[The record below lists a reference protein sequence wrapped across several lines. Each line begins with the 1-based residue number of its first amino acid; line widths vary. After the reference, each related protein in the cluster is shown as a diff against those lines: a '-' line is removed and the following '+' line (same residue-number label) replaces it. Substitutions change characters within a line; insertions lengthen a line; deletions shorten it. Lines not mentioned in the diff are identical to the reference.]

1 MDYALSKALTF
12 GPVSQAPWILFG
24 YDVNCQWSVHYK
36 ERFSHAPLLTLPS
49 PMPPLYPAIGTWHV
63 HGHKDRCFP
72 RYATTFIKGAGIRS
86 AEILESRW
94 SSLNKA
100 ATPLRY
106 MTLPHRA
113 EMLDALMYDCNW
125 KTMVDAG
132 VSCSTID
139 APSCTQPSAANY
151 ISRQFYNAIQEASI
165 SADIFE
171 DLDRTVS
178 DEHRTSWAMQERVAH
193 ETRLDGVESM
203 DVYMTELSTGEI
215 ASLRTVALFDRVASP
230 GPKGHRIRIDGR
242 GRGQCRTVQ
251 HWPDF
256 LCGAGLGDPA
266 RPTLRTPGSQG
277 HGPFPFY
284 KAQDRPPATERAH
297 TPKI

>member
-100 ATPLRY
+100 ATALRY

-132 VSCSTID
+132 VFMLHYQCCSIR
-139 APSCTQPSAANY
+139 S
-151 ISRQFYNAIQEASI
+151 
-165 SADIFE
+165 
-171 DLDRTVS
+171 TVRS
-178 DEHRTSWAMQERVAH
+178 QLHQQAV
-193 ETRLDGVESM
+193 L
-203 DVYMTELSTGEI
+203 
-215 ASLRTVALFDRVASP
+215 
-230 GPKGHRIRIDGR
+230 
-242 GRGQCRTVQ
+242 QC
-251 HWPDF
+251 H
-256 LCGAGLGDPA
+256 
-266 RPTLRTPGSQG
+266 PGSLHFG
-277 HGPFPFY
+277 
-284 KAQDRPPATERAH
+284 
-297 TPKI
+297 

>member
-1 MDYALSKALTF
+1 
-12 GPVSQAPWILFG
+12 
-24 YDVNCQWSVHYK
+24 
-36 ERFSHAPLLTLPS
+36 
-49 PMPPLYPAIGTWHV
+49 
-63 HGHKDRCFP
+63 
-72 RYATTFIKGAGIRS
+72 
-86 AEILESRW
+86 
-94 SSLNKA
+94 
-100 ATPLRY
+100 
-106 MTLPHRA
+106 
-113 EMLDALMYDCNW
+113 
-125 KTMVDAG
+125 MVDAG
-132 VSCSTID
+132 VSCSTIS

-242 GRGQCRTVQ
+242 GRGQC
-251 HWPDF
+251 
-256 LCGAGLGDPA
+256 
-266 RPTLRTPGSQG
+266 
-277 HGPFPFY
+277 
-284 KAQDRPPATERAH
+284 
-297 TPKI
+297 

>member
-36 ERFSHAPLLTLPS
+36 ERFAHAPLLTLPS

-100 ATPLRY
+100 ATALRY

-132 VSCSTID
+132 VSRSLNLRNVLKK
-139 APSCTQPSAANY
+139 CTQPTALAGNY
-151 ISRQFYNAIQEASI
+151 ITKQFYNAIQEASI
-165 SADIFE
+165 SADAFE
-171 DLDRTVS
+171 DLDRTIS
-178 DEHRTSWAMQERVAH
+178 DEHRNLWAMQEQVAH
-193 ETRLDGVESM
+193 ETRLEGVEAM
-203 DVYMTELSTGEI
+203 DIYMTELSTGEFE
-215 ASLRTVALFDRVASP
+215 SPQLVAQLDRDTSP
-230 GPKGHRIRIDGR
+230 GPKGHRTGIDGR
-242 GRGQCRTVQ
+242 GRGQCRTVR
-251 HWPDF
+251 HRLDF

-266 RPTLRTPGSQG
+266 RPTLRTPGGQG
-277 HGPFPFY
+277 HGPSPFY
-284 KAQDRPPATERAH
+284 KN
-297 TPKI
+297 